1 MQRLRADGLDPALPP
16 CDAPYLADYLFEIG
30 PSASGGMGDGPIG
43 HGDIA
48 AWMAN
53 TGIRLTP
60 WEARTLR
67 RLSVDYV
74 AESHKA
80 TKRNCPAPWQ
90 SDEFEVDKAVAGN
103 VTKNA
108 LRDLAKL

>member
-1 MQRLRADGLDPALPP
+1 MPA
-16 CDAPYLADYLFEIG
+16 CGAQYLLGYLFEIG
-30 PSASGGMGDGPIG
+30 PAVPVGMGDGPIT
-43 HGDIA
+43 HCEIA

-74 AESHKA
+74 REASRATQSSH
-80 TKRNCPAPWQ
+80 PAPW
-90 SDEFEVDKAVAGN
+90 VAEDMDAGKL
-103 VTKNA
+103 VAISSTKDAIRN
-108 LRDLAKL
+108 LLKL